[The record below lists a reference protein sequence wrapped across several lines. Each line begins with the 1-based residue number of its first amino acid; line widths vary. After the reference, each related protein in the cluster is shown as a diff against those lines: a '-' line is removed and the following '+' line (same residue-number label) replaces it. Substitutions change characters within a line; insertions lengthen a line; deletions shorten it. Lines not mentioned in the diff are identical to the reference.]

1 MNQMFT
7 HIFIYR
13 FKCLIRDKQLV
24 FWTLL
29 FPILLGTFFYMAFSN
44 LNSEETFQPIDAAV
58 VNDSAY
64 QHDSQF
70 RTVMENVSKGKDR
83 LFHLKV
89 ASNQE
94 EAEKLLKK
102 DKIKGFFT
110 SGKVIKLTVKE
121 SGLSQSIMKS
131 FADQYRTSSSAVT
144 SIAKEN
150 PKALQNG
157 LLEDLGDHRNYVK
170 EVSGGSAEPNNVL
183 NYFYSLIAMACLYGS
198 FWGMKE
204 VTDIQAD
211 ISARA
216 ARVNIAPVHKLKTF
230 LAGSSAALIILFIE
244 ILILLAYLRFGLD
257 ISFGQRTG
265 YVVLTALVGSVLGI
279 SFGAFVGAVVKAGE
293 GLKIAILMVVSMV
306 GSFMAGMMYMNM
318 KYIIAE
324 YVPVLAWVNP
334 VNLLTDAFYALYY
347 YDSLNRYALNIGMML
362 VFIVLF
368 CAGTYL
374 IVRRRKYA
382 SL

>member
-1 MNQMFT
+1 MFT

-44 LNSEETFQPIDAAV
+44 LNNEETFQPIDAAV

-64 QHDSQF
+64 QHDTQF
-70 RTVMENVSKGKDR
+70 RSVMENVSKGKDR

-89 ASNQE
+89 ASNRE
-94 EAEKLLKK
+94 EAEKWLKK

-110 SGKVIKLTVKE
+110 SGGVIKLTVKDT
-121 SGLSQSIMKS
+121 GISQSIMKS
-131 FADQYRTSSSAVT
+131 FADQYRTSSSMVT
-144 SIAKEN
+144 SIVKEN

-157 LLEDLGDHRNYVK
+157 LLEDIGDHRSYTK

-211 ISARA
+211 ITDRA
-216 ARVNIAPVHKLKTF
+216 ARVNTAPVHKLKAF
-230 LAGSSAALIILFIE
+230 LAGSCAALVILFAE
-244 ILILLAYLRFGLD
+244 ILILLAYLRFGLN
-257 ISFGQRTG
+257 ISFGQRAG
-265 YVVLTALVGSVLGI
+265 YVVLTALIGSVLGI
-279 SFGAFVGAVVKAGE
+279 SFGAFIGAVIKAGE
-293 GLKIAILMVVSMV
+293 GLKIAFLIMVTMA
-306 GSFMAGMMYMNM
+306 GSFLSGMMYMNM
-318 KYIIAE
+318 KYLIAA
-324 YVPVLAWVNP
+324 YVPPLAWLNP

-347 YDSLNRYALNIGMML
+347 YDSLHRYALNMGMMFL
-362 VFIVLF
+362 FIIFF

-382 SL
+382 SI

>member
-1 MNQMFT
+1 MFT

-44 LNSEETFQPIDAAV
+44 LNNEETFQPIDAAV

-64 QHDSQF
+64 QHDTQF
-70 RTVMENVSKGKDR
+70 KSVMENVSKGKDR

-89 ASNQE
+89 ASNRE
-94 EAEKLLKK
+94 EAEKWLKK

-110 SGKVIKLTVKE
+110 SGEVIKLTVKDT
-121 SGLSQSIMKS
+121 GISQSIMKS
-131 FADQYRTSSSAVT
+131 FADQYRTSSSMVT
-144 SIAKEN
+144 SIVKEN

-157 LLEDLGDHRNYVK
+157 LLNDLGNHRTYVK
-170 EVSGGSAEPNNVL
+170 EVTGGSAEPNNVL

-211 ISARA
+211 ITDRA
-216 ARVNIAPVHKLKTF
+216 ARVNMAPVHKLKAF
-230 LAGSSAALIILFIE
+230 LAGSCAALVILFVE
-244 ILILLAYLRFGLD
+244 ILILLAYLRFGLN
-257 ISFGQRTG
+257 ISFGNRAG
-265 YVVLTALVGSVLGI
+265 FVVLTALVGSVLGV
-279 SFGAFVGAVVKAGE
+279 SFGAFISALVKKGE
-293 GLKIAILMVVSMV
+293 GLKIALLMVATMA
-306 GSFMAGMMYMNM
+306 GSFLSGMMFMNM
-318 KYIIAE
+318 KYLIAA
-324 YVPVLAWVNP
+324 YVPPLAWLNP

-347 YDSLNRYALNIGMML
+347 YDSLHRYALNLGMMFL
-362 VFIVLF
+362 FIIFF
-368 CAGTYL
+368 CTGTYL

-382 SL
+382 SI

>member
-1 MNQMFT
+1 MFT
-7 HIFIYR
+7 HVFIYR

-64 QHDSQF
+64 QHDTQF
-70 RTVMENVSKGKDR
+70 KTVMESVSKGKDR
-83 LFHLKV
+83 LFHLRV
-89 ASNQE
+89 ASNRE
-94 EAEKLLKK
+94 EAEKWLTK
-102 DKIKGFFT
+102 DKIKGYFT
-110 SGKVIKLTVKE
+110 SGEGIKLTVKE
-121 SGLSQSIMKS
+121 SGFSQSIMKS

-144 SIAKEN
+144 SIVQEN
-150 PKALQNG
+150 PKALRNG
-157 LLEDLGDHRNYVK
+157 LLNDLGDQRNYVK
-170 EVSGGSAEPNNVL
+170 EVTGGSAEPNNVL

-216 ARVNIAPVHKLKTF
+216 ARVNTAPVHKLKAF

-244 ILILLAYLRFGLD
+244 ILILLAYLRFCLN
-257 ISFGQRTG
+257 ISFGNRAG
-265 YVVLTALVGSVLGI
+265 FVVLTALVGSVLGV
-279 SFGAFVGAVVKAGE
+279 SFGAFVSAVVKKGE
-293 GLKIAILMVVSMV
+293 GLKIAILMVATMC
-306 GSFMAGMMYMNM
+306 GSFLSGMMFMNM
-318 KYIIAE
+318 KYLIAE
-324 YVPVLAWVNP
+324 YVPPLAWLNP
-334 VNLLTDAFYALYY
+334 VNLLTDAFYTLYY
-347 YDSLNRYALNIGMML
+347 YDSLHRYALNMGMMIL
-362 VFIVLF
+362 FIIFF
-368 CAGTYL
+368 CTGTYL